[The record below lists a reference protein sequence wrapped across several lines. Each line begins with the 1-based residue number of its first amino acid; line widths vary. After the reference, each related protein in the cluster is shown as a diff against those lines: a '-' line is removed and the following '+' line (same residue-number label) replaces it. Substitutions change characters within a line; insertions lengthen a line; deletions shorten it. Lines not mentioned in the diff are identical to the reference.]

1 MQSVVQTGNALHLLR
16 RCLLQIQVGA
26 ALDGKTQGV
35 LHMRGAEAFETEYG
49 RVVHFFLFEQMKRMN
64 GIQDGQN
71 PFQSDRHRV
80 AVPWVRRR

>member
-16 RCLLQIQVGA
+16 RYLLQIQVGA

-80 AVPWVRRR
+80 AVPWV